1 MGRKMQVIFLNHTQ
15 ENGEVGVV
23 DCKPDGTVASR
34 LADEQSFSWLS
45 DAAV

>member
-1 MGRKMQVIFLNHTQ
+1 M
-15 ENGEVGVV
+15 

-45 DAAV
+45 DAAVYIKISHFNQKTIDLYQ